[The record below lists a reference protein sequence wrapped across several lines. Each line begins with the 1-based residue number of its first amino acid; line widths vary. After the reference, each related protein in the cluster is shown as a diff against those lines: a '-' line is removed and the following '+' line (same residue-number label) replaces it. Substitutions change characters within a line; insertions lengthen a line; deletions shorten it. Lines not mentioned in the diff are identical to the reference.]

1 MSGSLLAGFG
11 GLGAS
16 ARILAMTEGGPEISV
31 APCYKRG
38 NDGSLIMTDA
48 ELRAIVLQKFYD
60 RRQEGSFMDADPAW
74 VPEVRYSEVPANL

>member
-1 MSGSLLAGFG
+1 
-11 GLGAS
+11 
-16 ARILAMTEGGPEISV
+16 
-31 APCYKRG
+31 
-38 NDGSLIMTDA
+38 MTDA